1 MSMFPQFRT
10 PPPPTITPFHD
21 DSIGRALVSN
31 NFLFAGAVSAVYIT
45 ANMAFYVP
53 FILSESF
60 PLKRMFVHNG
70 ATASGATDLGIF
82 TNEGHRIV
90 SASSSGNVLTQA
102 GVSVI
107 QYYDLTDT
115 TLTPGQYFMAIS
127 HSDIVGTVFRSAPQV
142 NVTRQYGVFQQA
154 TAHPLPVTAT
164 FAPMT
169 SIYMPM
175 FGLSQRTF

>member
-1 MSMFPQFRT
+1 MSMFPPFRT

-21 DSIGRALVSN
+21 DSIGRALTGN

-53 FILSESF
+53 FIISESF

-70 ATASGATDLGIF
+70 ATASGATDLGVF
-82 TNEGHRIV
+82 TNEGNRIV
-90 SASSSGNVLTQA
+90 SANSSGNVLTQA
-102 GVSVI
+102 GVSLI
-107 QYYDLTDT
+107 QYYDVTDT
-115 TLTPGQYFMAIS
+115 VLTPGQYYMAIS
-127 HSDIVGTVFRSAPQV
+127 HSDIVGTVFRSAAPIHA
-142 NVTRQYGVFQQA
+142 TRQYGVFQQA
-154 TAHPLPVTAT
+154 TAHPLPATAT
-164 FAPMT
+164 FAAMA